1 MGTITEKQRKFIMG
15 TLHQL
20 DLEDQRFRIM
30 QECEGIIKIQSL
42 NDMSKYGAQTMI
54 QYLLKEADKQGV
66 KISHY
71 SDRKITKRKR
81 ISKSTVDVLTEK
93 RRKIVIA
100 ICYQKKQCLEDG
112 KFKTQLLDEL
122 CMKSGP
128 HKKMFNEYTKEELQ
142 HLIDFF
148 NNNF

>member
-1 MGTITEKQRKFIMG
+1 MGTITEKQQKFIMG
-15 TLHQL
+15 TLHEL
-20 DLEDQRFRIM
+20 NLIDQRFRIM

-54 QYLLKEADKQGV
+54 QYLLKEAEKKGI
-66 KISHY
+66 KLSYYIE
-71 SDRKITKRKR
+71 KKEFKRKR
-81 ISKSTVDVLTEK
+81 IGKKSIDVLTEK

-100 ICYQKKQCLEDG
+100 ICYQKNKCLEKG

-122 CMKSGP
+122 CIELGP
-128 HKKMFNEYTKEELQ
+128 HKKLFNEYSKEELQ
-142 HLIDFF
+142 DLIDFF